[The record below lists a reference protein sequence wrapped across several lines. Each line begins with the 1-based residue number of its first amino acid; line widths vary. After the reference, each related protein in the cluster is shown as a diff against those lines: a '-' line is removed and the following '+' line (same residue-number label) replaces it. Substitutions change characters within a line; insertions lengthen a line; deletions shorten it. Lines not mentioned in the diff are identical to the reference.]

1 MSAVQGQP
9 QVTLICPPEFRD
21 EFLQRM
27 TGISVPF
34 TLQVQAVPPAA
45 DGPRNYTPAVT
56 AERLG
61 WNETTLRRK
70 AGRREIPSTKSGR
83 YLMFSE
89 SDIEQ
94 IIKMSARTVKP
105 PARRRRRAAA

>member
-1 MSAVQGQP
+1 MSTVQEQP
-9 QVTLICPPEFRD
+9 QITLICPPEFQD

-34 TLQVQAVPPAA
+34 TLQIQAAPTPN
-45 DGPRNYTPAVT
+45 DGPRNYPPADV
-56 AERLG
+56 AARLG

-70 AGRREIPSTKSGR
+70 AGRGEIPSTKSGR

-89 SDIEQ
+89 ADIKQ
-94 IIKMSARTVKP
+94 IIAMSARPVKSP
-105 PARRRRRAAA
+105 GRRRRRAAA